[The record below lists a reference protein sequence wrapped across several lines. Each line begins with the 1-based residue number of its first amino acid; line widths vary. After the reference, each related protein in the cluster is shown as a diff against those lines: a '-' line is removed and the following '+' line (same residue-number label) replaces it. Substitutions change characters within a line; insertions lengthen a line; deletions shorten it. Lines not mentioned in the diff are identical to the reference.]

1 VDDGSRDKT
10 GDKAGEGGR
19 GRGVTVLRHPRN
31 LGKGAALR
39 TGIARA
45 LADGARIVLT
55 LDADGQHAPAELPRL
70 LAPLARDEADLV
82 LGARAR
88 TAVMPRGRR
97 CTNWLSA
104 ALASRIGGQPIA
116 DAQTGFRAFSR
127 AVAEAARPA
136 GSGYDFETAFLLQVL
151 AQGFRV
157 RSVPVSTIYQGGRS
171 HFRSWVDTW
180 RVARVFARCGRRILL
195 GAP

>member
-1 VDDGSRDKT
+1 
-10 GDKAGEGGR
+10 
-19 GRGVTVLRHPRN
+19 VLTHPSN

-45 LADGARIVLT
+45 LADGARIVVT

-70 LAPLARDEADLV
+70 VAPLARDEADLV

-88 TAVMPRGRR
+88 TAAMPRGRR

-127 AVAEAARPA
+127 AVAQAARPA
-136 GSGYDFETAFLLQVL
+136 GSGYDFETAFLLQAL
-151 AQGFRV
+151 ARGFRV
-157 RSVPVSTIYQGGRS
+157 CSVPVATIYEGGRS

-180 RVARVFARCGRRILL
+180 RLARVFAGYARRILL